1 MSNEAEAASQRF
13 LNLSRKSLEA
23 SDRVIFLTRIL
34 LRPLSKSDLRTGFGY
49 LVWNTKSQ
57 TPLVIP

>member
-23 SDRVIFLTRIL
+23 SDRVIFLTPIP
-34 LRPLSKSDLRTGFGY
+34 PLSKSDLRTGFGY